1 MAAAGIIAEETA
13 RLVVGPRG
21 EERPHPILSGPPFV
35 GRAVVRR
42 CHAQHI
48 PDGQPCQ
55 LGARAA
61 QGELFG
67 KVIHDMVVQIEIPFG
82 AHNADSQR
90 HKAFRL
96 AVHTMQRIFCEW
108 CRVPFADQRVMPHD
122 QQAVQRHPTLSQI
135 IKRLAEGRTG
145 HANFLRLCYGKLHTA
160 HPVLPTRFFSKA
172 INAGSPGMMGSYPLL
187 KISTLGKSSVSAP
200 ACLACRYSA

>member
-1 MAAAGIIAEETA
+1 MIRKILSLKALFMVAAAILMAAAPATTLHAQEKSEQQQIAE
-13 RLVVGPRG
+13 
-21 EERPHPILSGPPFV
+21 
-35 GRAVVRR
+35 
-42 CHAQHI
+42 
-48 PDGQPCQ
+48 
-55 LGARAA
+55 AA
-61 QGELFG
+61 EDLR
-67 KVIHDMVVQIEIPFG
+67 QIE
-82 AHNADSQR
+82 N
-90 HKAFRL
+90 
-96 AVHTMQRIFCEW
+96 
-108 CRVPFADQRVMPHD
+108 PHIRSNRY